1 MWSGGES
8 VIMSRFEESQIVEL
22 GERVE
27 GLELHNRHLQHQVDE
42 LKRTD
47 DSIKEVRIVELSYQ
61 DKCQCG
67 VEALNRL
74 LEDGFELHKQFQTES
89 GIVVQVCRWGLKH
102 DE

>member
-1 MWSGGES
+1 MSG
-8 VIMSRFEESQIVEL
+8 RYEESQIAEMA
-22 GERVE
+22 ERVE
-27 GLELHNRHLQHQVDE
+27 GLERSNWHLQHQVNE

-47 DSIKEVRIVELSYQ
+47 DSIKEVRIIELSYQ

-74 LEDGFELHKQFQTES
+74 LEDGFELHKQFTTDS
-89 GIVVQVCRWGLKH
+89 GIIIEVARWGKKD

>member
-1 MWSGGES
+1 
-8 VIMSRFEESQIVEL
+8 MSRFEESQFPDMQ
-22 GERVE
+22 ER
-27 GLELHNRHLQHQVDE
+27 LETLERQNWHLQHQVNE

-89 GIVVQVCRWGLKH
+89 GIVVEVCRWGLKH

>member
-1 MWSGGES
+1 MQERLES
-8 VIMSRFEESQIVEL
+8 L
-22 GERVE
+22 ERS
-27 GLELHNRHLQHQVDE
+27 NWHLNHQVND
-42 LKRTD
+42 LQRSD
-47 DSIKEVRIVELSYQ
+47 YIIKEVRIVELSYK

-74 LEDGFELHKQFQTES
+74 LEDGFEVYKQFQTES